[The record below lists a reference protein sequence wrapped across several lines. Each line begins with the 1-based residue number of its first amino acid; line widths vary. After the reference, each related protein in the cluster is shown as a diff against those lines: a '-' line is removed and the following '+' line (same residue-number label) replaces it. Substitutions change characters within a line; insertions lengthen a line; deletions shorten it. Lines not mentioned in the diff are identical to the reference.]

1 MDGYLYTLV
10 HNLYILVR
18 CSDLGALDIDFG
30 LRDREAS
37 VTQAARKNACSS
49 KDILIIIR
57 ISLFADN

>member
-37 VTQAARKNACSS
+37 VTQAARENACSS
-49 KDILIIIR
+49 KDILII
-57 ISLFADN
+57 L